1 MGTFF
6 KDPVGHH
13 STTRAISFGLRSE
26 ANLHGATTAFS
37 LTKDVEAVE
46 ISADSN
52 VAYVLEGN
60 IKSDTKCHQ
69 GVSGGGS
76 GLSVSG
82 QNHLT
87 FLNVCQLICG
97 WMPP

>member
-13 STTRAISFGLRSE
+13 STTGAISFGLRSE
-26 ANLHGATTAFS
+26 AKLHGATTAFS

-52 VAYVLEGN
+52 VAYVLEDN
-60 IKSDTKCHQ
+60 TNTYIYC
-69 GVSGGGS
+69 
-76 GLSVSG
+76 
-82 QNHLT
+82 
-87 FLNVCQLICG
+87 
-97 WMPP
+97 

>member
-13 STTRAISFGLRSE
+13 STTGAISFGLRSE

-60 IKSDTKCHQ
+60 TNTYIYC
-69 GVSGGGS
+69 
-76 GLSVSG
+76 
-82 QNHLT
+82 
-87 FLNVCQLICG
+87 
-97 WMPP
+97 